1 MKRPI
6 WVERATVLI
15 GHAESLAAHG
25 GASGIR
31 DPGLLDS
38 ALARPL
44 NLHAYDP
51 DADAAALAAAYA
63 FGIIRNHPFVDGNKR
78 TGFLT
83 AALFLEANGF
93 RFVASEADVIIRTL
107 ALAANEIGEAEFAA
121 WLRENVRSR

>member
-25 GASGIR
+25 GLSGLR

-38 ALARPL
+38 ALARSL

-63 FGIIRNHPFVDGNKR
+63 FGIVRNHPFVDGNKR
-78 TGFLT
+78 TAFLT
-83 AALFLEANGF
+83 GALFVEANGF
-93 RFVASEADVIIRTL
+93 RFGASEAEVIMRTL
-107 ALAANEIGEAEFAA
+107 ALAASEIDEAEFAA
-121 WLRENVRSR
+121 WLRDNVQPR

>member
-15 GHAESLAAHG
+15 GHSESLAAHG
-25 GASGIR
+25 GASGLR

-38 ALARPL
+38 ALARSL

-78 TGFLT
+78 TAFLT

-93 RFVASEADVIIRTL
+93 RFVASEADVIVRTL
-107 ALAANEIGEAEFAA
+107 ALAANEIDEPEFAV
-121 WLRENVRSR
+121 WLRENAKSR